1 MQHAIYQFRKCSIL
15 LQSKEL
21 IQNQRDHLNAT
32 EAQCP
37 VNFFTLAYPPIR
49 NSSVQQKP
57 KRNCVASVRPEVCVC
72 NNFYCLVALDGI

>member
-1 MQHAIYQFRKCSIL
+1 MP

-21 IQNQRDHLNAT
+21 IQDHRDHLNAT

-49 NSSVQQKP
+49 NSSVQAEKP
-57 KRNCVASVRPEVCVC
+57 RKIATASVSV
-72 NNFYCLVALDGI
+72 YTKH

>member
-1 MQHAIYQFRKCSIL
+1 MYPYCVL

-21 IQNQRDHLNAT
+21 IQDHRDHLNAT

-49 NSSVQQKP
+49 NSSVQSSKP
-57 KRNCVASVRPEVCVC
+57 KQKISVASVMLKLY
-72 NNFYCLVALDGI
+72 NNILIVSLYSR